1 KVPHFTTYG
10 KNYSRRFQEKGLIE
24 SIFTHI
30 LGLCINAGLIDP
42 TEIFIDGTH
51 IKAAA
56 NNRKFINQEVEKQA
70 KFMSEQLEIEMNQ
83 DRVKHGKKPLGPAK
97 EPEP

>member
-1 KVPHFTTYG
+1 
-10 KNYSRRFQEKGLIE
+10 

-30 LGLCINAGLIDP
+30 LGLCINTDLIDP

-56 NNRKFINQEVEKQA
+56 NTRKFINREVEKQA
-70 KFMSEQLEIEMNQ
+70 KFMSEQLEIEINR
-83 DRVKHGKKPLGPAK
+83 DREKHGKKAARARQRAR
-97 EPEP
+97 